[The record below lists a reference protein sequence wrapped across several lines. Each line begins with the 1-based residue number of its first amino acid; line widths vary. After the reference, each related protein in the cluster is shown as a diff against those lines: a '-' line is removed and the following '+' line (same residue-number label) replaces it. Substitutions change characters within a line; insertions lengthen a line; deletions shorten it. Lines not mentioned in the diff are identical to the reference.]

1 MNLEQA
7 LKIVLANTFAF
18 YLKAHAFHWNVEGEN
33 FVQYHAFLKDLY
45 EEVWAAVD
53 GVAENIRTLDMY
65 APGSFKRFAELSQI
79 KDQTMVPRAELMFE
93 ELLMD
98 NRTVLDSLQTAFDL
112 SNDHLGVQNF
122 IQDRM
127 TAHEKHG
134 WMIRAIGRSG
144 RN

>member
-7 LKIVLANTFAF
+7 LKIVLANSFSF
-18 YLKAHAFHWNVEGEN
+18 MLKALHFHWNVEGEN

>member
-7 LKIVLANTFAF
+7 LKVVLANTFAF
-18 YLKAHAFHWNVEGEN
+18 YLKCHAFHWNVEGEN

-45 EEVWAAVD
+45 EETWAAVD
-53 GVAENIRTLDMY
+53 GIAENIRTLDMY

-79 KDQTMVPRAELMFE
+79 KDQVMVPRAELMFE
-93 ELLMD
+93 ELLLD
-98 NRTVLDSLQTAFDL
+98 NRTVLDSLQTAFEL

-122 IQDRM
+122 IQDRI